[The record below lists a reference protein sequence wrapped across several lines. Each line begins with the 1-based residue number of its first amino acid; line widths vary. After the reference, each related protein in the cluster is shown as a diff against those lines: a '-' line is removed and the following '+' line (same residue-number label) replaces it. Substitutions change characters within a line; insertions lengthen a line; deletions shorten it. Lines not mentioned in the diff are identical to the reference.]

1 MKHLTEDEHG
11 IIVLDVINI
20 EYKKMIRYNCYEDKQ
35 LVLEEQKLFRL
46 LNTNYQAQYVEFYIY
61 LLARK
66 AKRDYE
72 NHFKHRIQQTI
83 K

>member
-1 MKHLTEDEHG
+1 MKHLTENEYG
-11 IIVLDVINI
+11 FIVLDVINI
-20 EYKKMIRYNCYEDKQ
+20 EYKKMIHYNCYEDKQ

-46 LNTNYQAQYVEFYIY
+46 LNTNYQAQYEESYMY

-72 NHFKHRIQQTI
+72 NFKQR
-83 K
+83 